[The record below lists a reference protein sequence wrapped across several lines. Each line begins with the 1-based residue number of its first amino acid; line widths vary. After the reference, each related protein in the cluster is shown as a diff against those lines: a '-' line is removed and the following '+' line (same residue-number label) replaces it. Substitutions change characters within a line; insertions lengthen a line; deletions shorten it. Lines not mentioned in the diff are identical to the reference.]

1 MHMLELVDIDS
12 IFLSFGERLSVYD
25 FVKNIFYFYH

>member
-12 IFLSFGERLSVYD
+12 TFLVLGERLSVYD
-25 FVKNIFYFYH
+25 FVKNN